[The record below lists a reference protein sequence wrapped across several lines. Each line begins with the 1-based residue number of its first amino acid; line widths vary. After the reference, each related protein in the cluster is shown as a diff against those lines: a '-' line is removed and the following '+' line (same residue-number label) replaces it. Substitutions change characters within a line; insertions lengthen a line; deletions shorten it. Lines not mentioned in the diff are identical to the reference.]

1 RLTYR
6 ALHADSVRLA
16 QGLLALGLGPGDH
29 VAVWLPNRP
38 EWLVVQHAC
47 AWIGAVV
54 VALNTRYR
62 THELDYILR
71 QSDAAA
77 LVLADHSGPVDFLE
91 VLAGVLPGLRRP
103 IPTGSRS
110 PASRR
115 SAESSASPRTST
127 AAPCATATSWRPGT
141 IPRSRRRRASTPPGS
156 ARTTS
161 SRSSTPRGP
170 PRSPRA
176 R

>member
-47 AWIGAVV
+47 ARIGAVV

-91 VLAGVLPGLRRP
+91 VLAGVLPGLATADPDRLAFPGFAALPRRHGGRARSRARGGGARARRP
-103 IPTGSRS
+103 G
-110 PASRR
+110 
-115 SAESSASPRTST
+115 
-127 AAPCATATSWRPGT
+127 
-141 IPRSRRRRASTPPGS
+141 PPG
-156 ARTTS
+156 R
-161 SRSSTPRGP
+161 P
-170 PRSPRA
+170 PRPPLHPGDHLAPQGRDDQP
-176 R
+176 